1 MRDRIADL
9 GLQVGSLEASTKDRV
24 LLVTSMGSITIRLHD
39 DMPITAGN
47 FKNLV
52 KQGIYDGVLFYRV
65 EHGFVIQAGP
75 EGSRRDAPIPTIK
88 DEFTS
93 HNRNSR
99 GTIAMAKTDKPN
111 SASSEFY
118 INLVDNNRL
127 DSNYSVFGEVTSGMD
142 TVDKIGRVETVLDE
156 ATRMHK
162 PLQEVNITKAEL
174 IR

>member
-1 MRDRIADL
+1 MNK
-9 GLQVGSLEASTKDRV
+9 VV
-24 LLVTSMGSITIRLHD
+24 LVTNMGSITVHLHD

-75 EGSRRDAPIPTIK
+75 EGSGRDASIPTIR

-99 GTIAMAKTDKPN
+99 GTIAMAKTDQPN

-162 PLQEVNITKAEL
+162 PLQEVKIAKAEL